1 MLTFKKL
8 WDQNKFKVSFLI
20 IVFLLAMAVL
30 SIWMTPYNP
39 DTMDLLAL
47 EESPSIAHP
56 FGTDDLGRDVLSRVL
71 AGTRITLSVALIAVF
86 ISISIGTI
94 YGAVSGYLGGKIDH
108 LAMRIVDVLLSL
120 PTLFLLLTIQVI
132 LKPSIFNVMIVIGAT
147 SWMGVARLVRAEF
160 LKQKKMN
167 YVLTQKAYGFSN
179 TKIIFKTILP
189 NAMGPIVVAATLGC
203 AGAIMVES
211 ALSFLGLGVQ
221 APMASW
227 GSMLQNAQ
235 EYLISSWWLAAFPG
249 LFIFVTVLCFNFMGE
264 TIRETI
270 SPKEGVS

>member
-1 MLTFKKL
+1 MLTFEKL
-8 WDQNKFKVSFLI
+8 WKQNKFKVSFV
-20 IVFLLAMAVL
+20 IVCVLVLLAVL
-30 SIWMTPYNP
+30 SLWLSPYPPNQ
-39 DTMDLLAL
+39 MDLLAL
-47 EESPSIAHP
+47 EEAPTLAHP

-86 ISISIGTI
+86 ISISIGTV
-94 YGAVSGYLGGKIDH
+94 YGAMSGYLGGKIDN
-108 LAMRIVDVLLSL
+108 LAMRAVDVLLAL

-179 TKIIFKTILP
+179 SKIIFKTILP
-189 NAMGPIVVAATLGC
+189 NTIGPIAVAATLGC

-249 LFIFVTVLCFNFMGE
+249 LFIFITVLCFNFMGE

-270 SPKEGVS
+270 SAKEGVS

>member
-8 WDQNKFKVSFLI
+8 WNQKKFKVSFLI
-20 IVFLLAMAVL
+20 VSGLVLLAVL
-30 SIWMTPYNP
+30 SLWLSPYPPNQ
-39 DTMDLLAL
+39 MDLLAL
-47 EESPSIAHP
+47 EEAPTLAHP

-86 ISISIGTI
+86 ISISIGTV

-108 LAMRIVDVLLSL
+108 LAMRAVDVLLAL

-179 TKIIFKTILP
+179 SKIIFKTILP
-189 NAMGPIVVAATLGC
+189 NTIGPIAVAATLGC

-249 LFIFVTVLCFNFMGE
+249 LFIFLTVLCFNFMGE

-270 SPKEGVS
+270 SAKEGVS

>member
-1 MLTFKKL
+1 MFILKKL
-8 WDQNKFKVSFLI
+8 WNQNKFKISFLI
-20 IVFLLAMAVL
+20 IIFLFLLAVL
-30 SIWMTPYNP
+30 SYWITPYSP
-39 DTMDLLAL
+39 DAMNLLSL
-47 EESPSIAHP
+47 EEPPSLMHI
-56 FGTDDLGRDVLSRVL
+56 FGTDDLGRDVFSRVL
-71 AGTRITLSVALIAVF
+71 AGTRITLSVALIAVL

-94 YGAVSGYLGGKIDH
+94 YGAISGYLGGKIDH
-108 LAMRIVDVLLSL
+108 LAMRVVDVLLSL

-179 TKIIFKTILP
+179 IKIIFKTILP
-189 NAMGPIVVAATLGC
+189 NTFGPIAVAATLGC

-249 LFIFVTVLCFNFMGE
+249 FFIFITVLCFNFMGE